1 MRLLI
6 LSVAGWLAAG
16 LVLAGDAGRSQP
28 GGSDMTQLPVN
39 QTYKDPQYQYWD
51 TETGQLKFTLTA
63 REAKGITV
71 NRAETTDMKI
81 QLYTAGKVTT
91 TITSPDADLYVAD
104 RKMRT
109 HNTVKIVRDD
119 MTAAARFC
127 DFDLAAKQYTL
138 RDHVKVTLLHFDM
151 NASTGGRKAGT
162 MGVTSPPA
170 AGSAAPRAAPA
181 APSTAGKNDSLLES
195 PGSFSSTNNAPASP

>member
-6 LSVAGWLAAG
+6 LSVAGWLVAG
-16 LVLAGDAGRSQP
+16 LVMAGAAGQAQP
-28 GGSDMTQLPVN
+28 GGSDMTQLPVG

-63 REAKGITV
+63 REATGITV
-71 NRAETTDMKI
+71 NRAGTTDMKI

-91 TITSPDADLYVAD
+91 TITSPNADLYVAD

-109 HNTVKIVRDD
+109 HHTVKIKRDD
-119 MTAAARFC
+119 MEATAQFC

-151 NASTGGRKAGT
+151 NASTGGRKSGA
-162 MGVTSPPA
+162 MGAPAPA
-170 AGSAAPRAAPA
+170 AGSTVPVAAPA
-181 APSTAGKNDSLLES
+181 AAPTTGKGDSLLES
-195 PGSFSSTNNAPASP
+195 PGSFSSTNNAPQ